1 MTAKQVRPPF
11 GKISLG
17 FALLALALAA
27 LVVGLGLTRD
37 PSQSA
42 AQGVY
47 QRGELEYDVKT
58 AYSRIRVRKVD
69 NVRTLWFVRDSGE
82 EVVESQVD
90 LDRPH
95 DLLIDYTRYMFL
107 SYLFRPKPEK
117 VLIVGLGG
125 GAMVHFLRHHDPAVK
140 VEVVEIDP
148 AVVKIADKYFGVR
161 NGDDVKVVTADGID
175 HIKNTD
181 ERFDVIYM
189 DAFLKPSRDTDET
202 GVPLRLKT
210 IEFYK
215 EVQKKLTRDGLVVFN
230 INPHARIDD
239 DVRNIKDAFPQTY
252 VFRLPRFEG
261 LVVVGSMAEERM
273 TPGTMV
279 GRAADMDRRFK
290 ASYSFREMVR
300 RQFP

>member
-11 GKISLG
+11 RKLSVG

-27 LVVGLGLTRD
+27 LLIGLGLMRD
-37 PSQSA
+37 RPPAA
-42 AQGVY
+42 AQGFS

-90 LDRPH
+90 LDNPH
-95 DLLIDYTRYMFL
+95 ELLIDYTRYMFL
-107 SYLFRPKPEK
+107 SYLFRPRPQK

-125 GAMVHFLRHHDPAVK
+125 GAMVHFLRHYDPAVK
-140 VEVVEIDP
+140 IEVVEIDP
-148 AVVKIADKYFGVR
+148 VIVKVADKYFGVR
-161 NGDDVKVVTADGID
+161 NGEDVKIVTADGID

-181 ERFDVIYM
+181 MRFDVIYM

-215 EVQKKLTRDGLVVFN
+215 EVQKKLTPDGVVVFN
-230 INPHARIDD
+230 LNPHSRIDE
-239 DVRNIKDAFPQTY
+239 DVRNIKDAFRHTY
-252 VFRLPRFEG
+252 VYRLPRFEG
-261 LVVVGSMAEERM
+261 LVVVGSTAEERM
-273 TPGTMV
+273 SPGTML
-279 GRAADMDRRFK
+279 AKATDQDRRFK